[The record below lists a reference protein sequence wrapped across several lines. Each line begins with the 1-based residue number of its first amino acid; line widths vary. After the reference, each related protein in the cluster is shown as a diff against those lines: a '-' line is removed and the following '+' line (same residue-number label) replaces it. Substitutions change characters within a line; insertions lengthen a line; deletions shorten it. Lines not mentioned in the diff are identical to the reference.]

1 MSEALLD
8 LARSALRGGDAAQAV
23 RLAQKV
29 LKSRPDDREA
39 MATLAQAEHRLGRF
53 DAAVEIFSELT
64 ILESNHAGF
73 WLGLA
78 LAHKGADRLE
88 PTYEAV
94 RRSVDLDPRNP
105 LAQNTLGL
113 CAMHLHRGDEALAAF
128 DAAIRIDPLVAALHR
143 NRGLVLVGLSRHEE
157 AYGSFQRA
165 LELAPTDFASL
176 VQVASL
182 HLRHDRTAEAAAF
195 AERAL
200 ALKPDDPEALFYLA
214 RAHAHLGQS
223 ERAYQEFQRAA
234 DREPAYRTPF
244 AIWLIE
250 EGRLT
255 EANALLAQQSPDDGV
270 ALYYFIE
277 TQGFPAT
284 PEQIERLTKISADET
299 LPVDALAFANYAL
312 GKAHERSGDYAE
324 SMAAY
329 DRANARYFG
338 TKLKHVHDLMGT
350 IDAEVADAKRIFTR
364 ERMMELRTQG
374 LRDARP
380 IFIIGMIRSGTTLLE
395 QIVSSHSQVVPAGE
409 LRFWMERGPYALQD
423 LSQLRSFAEAY
434 STVLSQIHPT
444 APRITDKMP
453 LNLRFL
459 GLIQAAFPNAK
470 FLWMRRDP
478 MDTCFSVYAT
488 PFTDP
493 PIFSYN
499 LRNIGTVFRKY
510 EELMHHWQ
518 SVLPPEMVLE
528 VRYEDL
534 VSDLETQTRR
544 IFNYL
549 ELPFEEATLHPEQ
562 NAAAVR
568 TPSSMQVRQ
577 PVNRRAVERW
587 RPFAPWLGEL
597 VAGLEGSV

>member
-1 MSEALLD
+1 MSAALLD

-29 LKSRPDDREA
+29 LKSLPDDREA
-39 MATLAQAEHRLGRF
+39 MATLATAEHRLGRF
-53 DAAVEIFSELT
+53 DAAEALFSTLTEL
-64 ILESNHAGF
+64 EPQNAGF

-78 LAHKGADRLE
+78 LAHKGADCLE
-88 PTYEAV
+88 PTYDAV
-94 RRSVDLDPRNP
+94 RRSVDLDADNP

-113 CAMHLHRGDEALAAF
+113 CAMHLNRGDEALAAF
-128 DAAIRIDPLVAALHR
+128 DAAIRLDPMVPALHR
-143 NRGLVLVGLSRHEE
+143 NRGLVLVGLSRHVE
-157 AYGSFQRA
+157 AYDSFARA
-165 LELAPTDFASL
+165 LDLAPNDVASL

-182 HLRHDRTAEAAAF
+182 HLRHDRTAEAVTFAA
-195 AERAL
+195 RAL
-200 ALKPDDPEALFYLA
+200 ALKPDDPEAMFYLA

-223 ERAYQEFQRAA
+223 ELAYQEFQRAA

-250 EGRLT
+250 EGRLA

-270 ALYYFIE
+270 ARYYFIE

-284 PEQIERLTKISADET
+284 GEQLEQLTRIATDET
-299 LPVDALAFANYAL
+299 LPVDAQAFANYAL
-312 GKAHERSGDYAE
+312 GKARERSGDYAE
-324 SMAAY
+324 SMSAY
-329 DRANARYFG
+329 DRANARFFG

-364 ERMMELRTQG
+364 EKLADLREQG
-374 LRDARP
+374 LPDARP
-380 IFIIGMIRSGTTLLE
+380 IFIVGMIRSGTTLLE
-395 QIVSSHSQVVPAGE
+395 QVVSSHSQVAPAGE

-423 LSQLRSFAEAY
+423 LSQLPAFGEAY
-434 STVLSQIHPT
+434 SALISQIHPT
-444 APRITDKMP
+444 ASRITDKMP

-459 GLIQAAFPNAK
+459 GMIQAAFPKAT
-470 FLWMRRDP
+470 FLWIRRDP
-478 MDTCFSVYAT
+478 MDTCFSVYTT

-510 EELMHHWQ
+510 EELMQHWQ
-518 SVLPPEMVLE
+518 SVLPAGAVLE

-534 VSDLETQTRR
+534 VSDLEAQTRR
-544 IFNYL
+544 IFEYL
-549 ELPFEEATLHPEQ
+549 ELPFEEACLHPEQ

-568 TPSSMQVRQ
+568 TPSSMQVRR
-577 PVNRRAVERW
+577 PVNRNAVERW

-597 VAGLEGSV
+597 VAGLNGE